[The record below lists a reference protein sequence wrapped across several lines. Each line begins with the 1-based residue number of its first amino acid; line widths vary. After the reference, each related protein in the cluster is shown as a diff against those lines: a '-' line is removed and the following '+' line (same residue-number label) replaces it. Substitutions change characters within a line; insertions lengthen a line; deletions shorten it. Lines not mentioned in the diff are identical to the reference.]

1 MMAFDKIIEDVLAG
15 SHKEPADMGQDL
27 LDRVRKSLMKWCRP
41 DRVERRAPLNGRPY
55 WAAVK
60 ALPAPGRD
68 AWGREVAEDS
78 VHAADC
84 ALAGY
89 AGDGEWAF
97 VEPSP
102 EDLMNKEYGFF
113 LLSAEEQ
120 DDVMDELSKYVLLD
134 VDDIR
139 GPLLGALYAVG
150 VRSDSPN
157 PAWNDRAQRLIA
169 QEEWEQEQQH
179 KDHVR
184 ECLSKLDFPYEPDG
198 HNAIVSVA
206 GVSYRVPYT
215 RVREANK
222 FFKKLVEDTEKK
234 TAILAGKLPLITYSP
249 GKGRIGECFLEGNTL
264 TVPAGIAGKVIGRG
278 GKNIKEL
285 AEFLGL
291 PSIRVRPD
299 DSLVVGGWW
308 RLAVE
313 PGRLEVPCG
322 IERISKTERKPPKR
336 RPLPDFCRR

>member
-1 MMAFDKIIEDVLAG
+1 
-15 SHKEPADMGQDL
+15 MGQDL
-27 LDRVRKSLMKWCRP
+27 LDRVRKSLLTWCRP

-97 VEPSP
+97 REPSP
-102 EDLMNKEYGFF
+102 EELMNKEYGF
-113 LLSAEEQ
+113 LLVSAEKQ
-120 DDVMDELSKYVLLD
+120 DEVIDELSKYIELD
-134 VDDIR
+134 TDDIR
-139 GPLLGALYAVG
+139 GPLLGALYAIG
-150 VRSDSPN
+150 VRPDSPN
-157 PAWNDRAQRLIA
+157 PEWNDRARRLIA
-169 QEEWEQEQQH
+169 QEEWEREQ
-179 KDHVR
+179 KYEDYVR
-184 ECLSKLDFPYEPDG
+184 ECLSELEFPYEQDG

-206 GVSYRVPYT
+206 GASYRVPHI
-215 RVREANK
+215 RVREANR
-222 FFKKLVEDTEKK
+222 FFRKLVEITEKK
-234 TAILAGKLPLITYSP
+234 AAILAGKLPLITYSQ
-249 GKGRIGECFLEGNTL
+249 GGGRIGECYLKGNTL
-264 TVPAGIAGKVIGRG
+264 TVPTGIAGKVIGRG

-291 PSIRVRPD
+291 PAIRVRTD
-299 DSLVVGGWW
+299 DSLVVRGWW

-313 PGRLEVPCG
+313 PSRLEIPCG
-322 IERISKTERKPPKR
+322 IERIFSEFERKPPKR
-336 RPLPDFCRR
+336 RLLPGSCER